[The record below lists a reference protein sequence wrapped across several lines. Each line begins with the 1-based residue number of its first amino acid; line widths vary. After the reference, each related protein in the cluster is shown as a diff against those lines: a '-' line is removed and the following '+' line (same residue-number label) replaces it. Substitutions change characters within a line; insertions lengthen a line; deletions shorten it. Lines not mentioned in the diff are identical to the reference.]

1 MVHPGVWRFIMN
13 ELNTMTKTQTS
24 SFTEV
29 HLSRKPSG
37 SEKSAI
43 VIQTQKGKVHIQN
56 HANPDLLRLVL
67 ASL

>member
-1 MVHPGVWRFIMN
+1 MN
-13 ELNTMTKTQTS
+13 ELNTTTETQTS

-37 SEKSAI
+37 SEKSVI
-43 VIQTQKGKVHIQN
+43 IIQTQKGKVYIQN
-56 HANPDLLRLVL
+56 HANPNLLRLVL

>member
-1 MVHPGVWRFIMN
+1 MN

-24 SFTEV
+24 SFMEV
-29 HLSRKPSG
+29 HLSRKTSS

-43 VIQTQKGKVHIQN
+43 VIQTQKGKVYIQN

-67 ASL
+67 SSL